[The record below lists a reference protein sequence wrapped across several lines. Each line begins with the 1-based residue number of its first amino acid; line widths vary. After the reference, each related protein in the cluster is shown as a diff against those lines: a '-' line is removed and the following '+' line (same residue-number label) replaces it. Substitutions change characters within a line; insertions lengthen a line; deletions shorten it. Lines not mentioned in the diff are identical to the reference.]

1 MEISRDE
8 IYHEMIKI
16 YSRKEI
22 YEYSKVVI
30 LSKNEDAVGD
40 GVARD
45 VYALFFEKLYGHWFL
60 SVSQKPQSRKNN

>member
-1 MEISRDE
+1 MKISRDE
-8 IYHEMIKI
+8 IYEEMIKI

-45 VYALFFEKLYGHWFL
+45 VYAFIF
-60 SVSQKPQSRKNN
+60 